1 MLEILLFIYIAANII
16 LSTML
21 VISFMGKLKK
31 GDILALIL
39 CLLFGVVILIARWA
53 VLTFKDLKSWHQIR
67 TTR

>member
-1 MLEILLFIYIAANII
+1 MLEILLFTYIAANII
-16 LSTML
+16 LATML

-39 CLLFGVVILIARWA
+39 CLLFGAAIFIIRWA